1 MKKIPPEMVV
11 ETLRKV
17 QEKAHRPV
25 SAKEVWYELTGKT
38 MHDKYKRG
46 DARYISNIL
55 CKTKAKE
62 SVIRIKGKT
71 GPARYRVKE
80 E

>member
-1 MKKIPPEMVV
+1 MITPEMVV
-11 ETLRKV
+11 AAARIV
-17 QEKAHRPV
+17 QERTHRPI
-25 SAKEVWYELTGKT
+25 SAKEIWYEVTGKT

-55 CKTKAKE
+55 HKTKAKD

-71 GPARYRVKE
+71 GPARYLVKE
-80 E
+80 K